1 MRQQKEGQEQM
12 SNSERNIKM
21 VQQYKIYKDRI
32 LGKGT
37 FGYVFQGENTKNKQI
52 VAIKMVPLKEFKFKP
67 EKIIPSLKNEIK
79 NMQMLHHKNTVQLYD
94 VIKTDNNLYM
104 VVEFCNQGNLDKYI
118 KQKNLSEEKCINIMF
133 QIVEGFKCLNQ
144 NNIVHRDLKPE
155 NILLHDKTVK
165 IADFGFSKVVEAGMD
180 EPIITSFVGTPLYM
194 SPQILQKQNYSSKTD
209 IWSLGMIFYELIY
222 TKRAWEGKSYCDLLD
237 NILKKPLQFPEIPKV
252 HQQTKQIIRRM
263 LQQKEEDRISWEEL
277 FQFFSVENLRQVY
290 SDFSNNSYLQHQQNL
305 QLNQLYDQNQKQPH
319 NPSSPTSTFSMKSEK
334 IDEEEKQISG
344 FSDKIHSDT
353 NLNRMDEES
362 NGSYPGIQQQK
373 SQDSQDND
381 IMNESQMNG
390 LLEYFTQNINVAQQF
405 QLVLQ
410 LQQLLNRKRG
420 QKLTITE
427 VKQMVMD
434 QLKPQ
439 SNVNNTQNQQFQQ
452 QQARGGLFANSNLMM
467 QQQSLLFNR
476 QNQNGQGHSPFQKQ
490 QQDQT
495 SQSQQNNNSII
506 KQESSQNGNGNEMN
520 FDQTYNNKQNG
531 CYNIDD
537 ID

>member
-1 MRQQKEGQEQM
+1 
-12 SNSERNIKM
+12 
-21 VQQYKIYKDRI
+21 
-32 LGKGT
+32 
-37 FGYVFQGENTKNKQI
+37 
-52 VAIKMVPLKEFKFKP
+52 
-67 EKIIPSLKNEIK
+67 
-79 NMQMLHHKNTVQLYD
+79 
-94 VIKTDNNLYM
+94 
-104 VVEFCNQGNLDKYI
+104 
-118 KQKNLSEEKCINIMF
+118 
-133 QIVEGFKCLNQ
+133 
-144 NNIVHRDLKPE
+144 
-155 NILLHDKTVK
+155 
-165 IADFGFSKVVEAGMD
+165 
-180 EPIITSFVGTPLYM
+180 
-194 SPQILQKQNYSSKTD
+194 
-209 IWSLGMIFYELIY
+209 MIFYELIY

-252 HQQTKQIIRRM
+252 HQQTKQIIRSM

-290 SDFSNNSYLQHQQNL
+290 SDFSNFQYLQHHQNL
-305 QLNQLYDQNQKQPH
+305 QLNQLYDQNQKQSH
-319 NPSSPTSTFSMKSEK
+319 DPSSPTSTFSMKSEK

-353 NLNRMDEES
+353 NLNKMDEES
-362 NGSYPGIQQQK
+362 NGSYSRIQQQK

-420 QKLTITE
+420 QKLTIKE

-434 QLKPQ
+434 YLRPQ
-439 SNVNNTQNQQFQQ
+439 NNQNNVNNAQGQPIQQ

-467 QQQSLLFNR
+467 QQQSLLLNT
-476 QNQNGQGHSPFQKQ
+476 QNQNGQAYSPFQKE

-495 SQSQQNNNSII
+495 SQAQQNNNSIS
-506 KQESSQNGNGNEMN
+506 KQESSQNGSQMN
-520 FDQTYNNKQNG
+520 ADQSYNNKQNG

>member
-12 SNSERNIKM
+12 NNIERNIKI
-21 VQQYKIYKDRI
+21 VQNYKIYKDKI

-37 FGYVFQGENTKNKQI
+37 FGFVFLGENSKNKQT
-52 VAIKMVPLKEFKFKP
+52 VAIKMVPLKEFRFKP

-104 VVEFCNQGNLDKYI
+104 VVEYCNQGNLD
-118 KQKNLSEEKCINIMF
+118 N
-133 QIVEGFKCLNQ
+133 
-144 NNIVHRDLKPE
+144 
-155 NILLHDKTVK
+155 
-165 IADFGFSKVVEAGMD
+165 
-180 EPIITSFVGTPLYM
+180 
-194 SPQILQKQNYSSKTD
+194 
-209 IWSLGMIFYELIY
+209 MIFYELIY

-237 NILKKPLQFPEIPKV
+237 SILKKPLQFPEIPKV

-263 LQQKEEDRISWEEL
+263 LQLKEEDRISWEEL

-290 SDFSNNSYLQHQQNL
+290 SDFSNNAYLQHQQNL
-305 QLNQLYDQNQKQPH
+305 QLNQLYDQNQKQSYH
-319 NPSSPTSTFSMKSEK
+319 PSSPTSTFSMKSEK
-334 IDEEEKQISG
+334 IEEEEKQISG

-353 NLNRMDEES
+353 NLNKMEEES
-362 NGSYPGIQQQK
+362 NRSYSGIQQQK
-373 SQDSQDND
+373 SQDSHEND

-439 SNVNNTQNQQFQQ
+439 SNGNTIQSQQLQQ
-452 QQARGGLFANSNLMM
+452 YQARGGLFANSNLMM

-476 QNQNGQGHSPFQKQ
+476 QNQNGQSHSPFQKEQ
-490 QQDQT
+490 QNNT
-495 SQSQQNNNSII
+495 SQAQQNNNSII
-506 KQESSQNGNGNEMN
+506 KSESNENRNGSQMN
-520 FDQTYNNKQNG
+520 SGQTYNNHQNG